1 MGADYPVLMYGPT
14 VRYSVVDWLR
24 KLKIIPERR
33 AWVEAFV
40 ESKHY
45 KGPSSKDTLT
55 EKDIK
60 IIFAE
65 NFEEYGEPA
74 TRLMEYLDKHGLKC
88 AMHMSWDREN
98 PYIGACVK
106 DYASFDEETKQ
117 KVHVFCTTHSLGAP
131 TFYAGIQ

>member
-40 ESKHY
+40 VGKDY
-45 KGPSSKDTLT
+45 TGPFTKQ
-55 EKDIK
+55 DIDV
-60 IIFAE
+60 IFAE
-65 NFEEYGEPA
+65 NFEENGDA
-74 TRLMEYLDKHGLKC
+74 VDLLLAYLGKHGLMC
-88 AMHMSWDREN
+88 AMHDSWDRNN

-106 DYASFDEETKQ
+106 DYASFDDETKQ
-117 KVHVFCTTHSLGAP
+117 KVHVFCTTHGLGTP
-131 TFYAGIQ
+131 TFYAGIE